1 MSLISKCENC
11 KKLKQRPLKFTI
23 FAGERNSELNK
34 ESINPFEK
42 YFESAKDEINAL
54 FLILL
59 FIEG

>member
-1 MSLISKCENC
+1 MRL
-11 KKLKQRPLKFTI
+11 KKRALKFNI

-34 ESINPFEK
+34 ESNNPFEK
-42 YFESAKDEINAL
+42 YFVSAKDEINAL